1 MDDNKKHEEHVKE
14 LQKELTNLKIK
25 KASLILHSQTF
36 NKLIRDLNNR
46 IQHTQRILTNK
57 ERTYTKL
64 QNENEHLKVTHDLL
78 TLHLHDQTTTHTVT
92 STSTNTNT
100 NTNEQ
105 HYLYDYIPDDD
116 HSTIPIDIIL
126 RLNSEPHSISFP
138 PPLHNP

>member
-46 IQHTQRILTNK
+46 IQHTQRILTTK

-64 QNENEHLKVTHDLL
+64 QTENEHLKVTHDLL
-78 TLHLHDQTTTHTVT
+78 ILHLHDQTTTHTVI

-105 HYLYDYIPDDD
+105 HYLYDDIPNDD

-126 RLNSEPHSISFP
+126 HLNSELHSISLP

>member
-1 MDDNKKHEEHVKE
+1 MDDNNKKHDERVKG
-14 LQKELTNLKIK
+14 LQKELTKLKIK

-46 IQHTQRILTNK
+46 IQHTQRILTTK

-64 QNENEHLKVTHDLL
+64 QNENEHLKATHNLL
-78 TLHLHDQTTTHTVT
+78 TLHLHDQTTSYTVT
-92 STSTNTNT
+92 STSINTT
-100 NTNEQ
+100 TNEQ
-105 HYLYDYIPDDD
+105 QHLYDDIPDDD

-126 RLNSEPHSISFP
+126 RLNSEAHSISLP